1 MIPQKKFQSGLRNTG
16 SRRYQHIEINLMI
29 NKQIIVSLL
38 ALLFFAGGCGLKS
51 DIRVLKLGHSLDTKH
66 SVHIAMEF
74 MAQRAEELSDGKL
87 RIDIYPSGVLGSER
101 ESLELL
107 QLGSLDITK
116 VSAAALEGFVEEY
129 KVFGLPYIFKNQK
142 HAFAVMDGPIGKE
155 ILTKG
160 EKFWLQGL
168 CFYDAGARSF
178 YSSIP
183 IRKPE
188 DLSGLKMRV
197 MPSITS
203 FAMIRAMGGSPT
215 PISWGELYTA
225 LQGKI
230 VDGAEN
236 NPPSFYLSHHY
247 EVCNY
252 YTLNEHTRIPDVLLM
267 STHAL
272 KKLDQQEK
280 DWLMQAVR
288 ESVVV
293 QRKEWMKSEKDALE
307 SLEKEGV
314 EIIIPDKEPFREAV
328 QSVYDLYDD
337 NEELSVLIDR
347 IKAAEF
353 EVDTTSVLPENTEK
367 IEN

>member
-1 MIPQKKFQSGLRNTG
+1 MTF
-16 SRRYQHIEINLMI
+16 RRYQDKDIILMM
-29 NKQIIVSLL
+29 NKKIIVSLL
-38 ALLFFAGGCGLKS
+38 LLMVFAGGCGLKS
-51 DIRVLKLGHSLDTKH
+51 DVRTLKLGHSLDTKH

-74 MAQRAEELSDGKL
+74 MAKRVDELSDGKL
-87 RIDIYPSGVLGSER
+87 KIDIYPSGVLGSER

-107 QLGSLDITK
+107 QLGSLDLTK

-129 KVFGLPYIFKNQK
+129 KVFGLPYIFADQQ
-142 HAFAVMDGPIGKE
+142 HAFSVMDGPLGKE
-155 ILTKG
+155 ILSKG
-160 EKFWLQGL
+160 EKYWLQGL

-178 YSSIP
+178 YSSRP

-225 LQGKI
+225 LQGKV

-272 KKLDQQEK
+272 KKLDEQEK
-280 DWLMQAVR
+280 GWLMQAVG
-288 ESVVV
+288 ESVKV
-293 QRKEWMKSEKDALE
+293 QRNEWMKSEKEALE

-314 EIIIPDKEPFREAV
+314 EIIIPDKQPFRDAV
-328 QSVYDLYDD
+328 QSVYDLYED
-337 NEELSVLIDR
+337 NEELSALIER
-347 IKAAEF
+347 IKAAETKT
-353 EVDTTSVLPENTEK
+353 EAAMDSSSVKPVNEEETKN
-367 IEN
+367 

>member
-1 MIPQKKFQSGLRNTG
+1 M
-16 SRRYQHIEINLMI
+16 M

-38 ALLFFAGGCGLKS
+38 VLMIFAGGCGLKS
-51 DIRVLKLGHSLDTKH
+51 DVRVLKLGHSLDTKH

-74 MAQRAEELSDGKL
+74 MATRVDELSDGKL
-87 RIDIYPSGVLGSER
+87 KIDIYPNGVLGSER

-129 KVFGLPYIFKNQK
+129 KVFGLPYIFADQE
-142 HAFAVMDGPIGKE
+142 HAFSVMDGPLGRE
-155 ILTKG
+155 ILSKG
-160 EKFWLQGL
+160 EKYWLQGL

-178 YSSIP
+178 YTSRP

-225 LQGKI
+225 LQGKV

-247 EVCNY
+247 EVCDY

-272 KKLDQQEK
+272 KKMNEQEK
-280 DWLMQAVR
+280 EWLMQAVR

-293 QRKEWMKSEKDALE
+293 QRKEGMKSEKEALE
-307 SLEKEGV
+307 ALEKEGV
-314 EIIIPDKEPFREAV
+314 EIIIPDKQPFRDAV
-328 QSVYDLYDD
+328 QSVYDLYKD
-337 NEELSVLIDR
+337 NEELSALIER
-347 IKAAEF
+347 IRAAENQTPATR
-353 EVDTTSVLPENTEK
+353 DSSSVAEENEEK
-367 IEN
+367 SQNLN

>member
-1 MIPQKKFQSGLRNTG
+1 MRTI
-16 SRRYQHIEINLMI
+16 
-29 NKQIIVSLL
+29 QIIFSLL
-38 ALLFFAGGCGLKS
+38 AVLFLAGGCGLKS
-51 DIRVLKLGHSLDTKH
+51 DVRVLKLGHSLDTKH
-66 SVHIAMEF
+66 SVHIAMES
-74 MAQRAEELSDGKL
+74 MARRVEELSDGKIK
-87 RIDIYPSGVLGSER
+87 IDIYPSGVLGSER

-116 VSAAALEGFVEEY
+116 VSAASLEGFVEEY

-142 HAFAVMDGPIGKE
+142 HAFSVMDGPVGKE
-155 ILTKG
+155 ILSKG
-160 EKFWLQGL
+160 ERFWLQGL

-188 DLSGLKMRV
+188 NLSGLKMRV

-203 FAMIRAMGGSPT
+203 FSMIRAMGGSPT

-225 LQGKI
+225 LQGKV

-252 YTLNEHTRIPDVLLM
+252 YTLNEHTRIPDVLLI

-272 KKLDQQEK
+272 NKMNDQEK
-280 DWLMQAVR
+280 NWLMQAVR
-288 ESVVV
+288 ESVEV
-293 QRKEWMKSEKDALE
+293 QRKEWMKSEKEALE
-307 SLEKEGV
+307 SLKEEGV

-328 QSVYDLYDD
+328 QSVYDLYDE
-337 NEELSVLIDR
+337 NEELSALIKR
-347 IKAAEF
+347 IRAAEF
-353 EVDTTSVLPENTEK
+353 EVDSTYMNEEK
-367 IEN
+367 VDN